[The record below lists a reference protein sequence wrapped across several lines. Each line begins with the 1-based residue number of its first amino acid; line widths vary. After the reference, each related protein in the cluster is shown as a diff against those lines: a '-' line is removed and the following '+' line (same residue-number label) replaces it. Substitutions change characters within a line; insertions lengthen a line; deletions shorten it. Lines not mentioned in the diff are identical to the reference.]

1 MITME
6 SIMQTVKMVS
16 IGAAVVALLSSGAVA
31 RADDSLRGL
40 LKTCNQCHS
49 EAAVTGNPEWPNLAG
64 QKALYMAN
72 QLRAYREGVRDNPVM
87 MPFARE
93 LSDQHIDA
101 LAAHYAALPAPD
113 RPQQSEYEPGKHV
126 SAYCIACHGMQ
137 GRTVNEEWPNIAG
150 QGAAYIAQQLRAY
163 RSGLRQ
169 ALPMNTVAEGL
180 SDQQIEDVATYY
192 SRKQP

>member
-1 MITME
+1 ME
-6 SIMQTVKMVS
+6 NIMQTLKALRS
-16 IGAAVVALLSSGAVA
+16 GAAVAALLSVGAVGQ
-31 RADDSLRGL
+31 ADDSLRGL

-49 EAAVTGNPEWPNLAG
+49 EEAVTSNSEWPNLAG

-101 LAAHYAALPAPD
+101 LAAHYAALSPPTRVQQPD
-113 RPQQSEYEPGKHV
+113 YEPGKHV
-126 SAYCIACHGMQ
+126 SAYCISCHGMQ

-163 RSGLRQ
+163 RSGQRQ
-169 ALPMNTVAEGL
+169 ALPMNSVAEDL